1 MWRGSISLFANVV
14 PIAALVCIMN
24 ADSPWPVRL
33 ALIVGLM
40 SMVTMMEFGKRL
52 GPTALAVRP

>member
-14 PIAALVCIMN
+14 PIALLVCIMN
-24 ADSPWPVRL
+24 VDSPWPVRL
-33 ALIVGLM
+33 ALIVGVM
-40 SMVTMMEFGKRL
+40 SMVLMMESGKRR